1 MSIRTRIAAGLLAP
15 ERALVLVMALA
26 MAHTGPAQAQ
36 ASLSEKDFLG
46 DLPVVLSVSRLPQRL
61 DETPGALTILDR
73 HLIARS
79 GARDVVDLLRLVP
92 GFQSSMSFEP
102 YAPQASYH
110 GNFVNLSNRMQVLVD
125 GRSAYSPFLIGSVG
139 MGLQSVALSDIERI
153 EVLRGSNSAAYGARA
168 FLGVVNIVTRDPAE
182 TAGLRVEL
190 VAGNNRIG
198 DAGASVGAVLDGLS
212 YRLSLDRRADAGLQ
226 GANDHNQVN
235 RVNLRSDFRLSAADT
250 VELRLGRL
258 ATDAGTGLVGRA
270 DSPLRDIGAVSNHLQ
285 VSWRHVL
292 DAEADLLVSLSHSDE
307 AYRDRFAYDLLPLGI
322 PDSLFLDFGGSASAD
337 RLSLQHTLRL
347 RSALRAVWGL
357 EWLRERT
364 TSRPLYNTDAPFD
377 TEFQRL
383 FGNLE
388 WQLSPGLLLNA
399 GALLERQSGVGDS
412 LAPRIMLN
420 WQVATGHTLRAGLSR
435 AYRPASTF
443 EQRSEVR
450 YYYSNP
456 LLNIDRL
463 LLSTTFLG
471 TGQVQPEAILAR
483 ELGYLGQLPQWGLSA
498 DVRVFHEQ
506 IDGMIRQSNDPVTGI
521 KFYRNEN
528 SFAIQGLEYQLT
540 WQPWAGTRLMGN
552 QSITRNNSA
561 EGDINSAAAEL
572 ASTLTL
578 LQQLPWGL
586 DVSLLH
592 QQGSDKRLPDSGH
605 FDQRSISR
613 TDLRLAR
620 SWRTSGGLA
629 ELALVL
635 QNLDSPNTDY
645 APRAQFQQRAF
656 VTLRLRQI

>member
-1 MSIRTRIAAGLLAP
+1 MSRRTRNATGLVA
-15 ERALVLVMALA
+15 VLLA
-26 MAHTGPAQAQ
+26 MACNVPVHARD
-36 ASLSEKDFLG
+36 SLTEKDFLS
-46 DLPVVLSVSRLPQRL
+46 PMPIVLSVSRLPQRL

-73 HLIARS
+73 ALIARS
-79 GARDVVDLLRLVP
+79 GARDVADLLRLVP

-110 GNFVNLSNRMQVLVD
+110 GNFVNLSNRMQVLID

-139 MGLQSVALSDIERI
+139 IGLQTVALSDIERI

-182 TAGLRVEL
+182 TAGLRAQL
-190 VAGNNRIG
+190 ATGNNRIG

-212 YRLSLDRRADAGLQ
+212 YRLSLDQRADAGLQ

-235 RVNLRSDFRLSAADT
+235 RVNLRSDIRISAVDT

-258 ATDAGTGLVGRA
+258 SIDAGTGLVGRA

-285 VSWRHVL
+285 ADWRRVL
-292 DAEADLLVSLSHSDE
+292 DAEADLLVSLSHSNE
-307 AYRDRFAYDLLPLGI
+307 SYRDRFAFDLRPLGI
-322 PDSLFLDFGGSASAD
+322 PDSLFLDFGGGASMD
-337 RLSLQHTLRL
+337 SLNLQHTLRL
-347 RSALRAVWGL
+347 APALRAVWGL
-357 EWLRERT
+357 EWRREQT
-364 TSRPLYNTDAPFD
+364 TSRPLYNTDAALV

-388 WQLSPGLLLNA
+388 WQLRPGLLLNA
-399 GALLERQSGVGDS
+399 GVLLEHQAGVGDS
-412 LAPRIMLN
+412 LAPRVMLN
-420 WQVATGHTLRAGLSR
+420 WQPAAGHTLRAGLSR
-435 AYRPASTF
+435 GYRPASTF

-456 LLNIDRL
+456 LLNIDRQ

-483 ELGYLGQLPQWGLSA
+483 ELGYLAQLPQWGLA
-498 DVRVFHEQ
+498 LDVRLFKEQ
-506 IDGMIRQSNDPVTGI
+506 VDGFISQHTDSRGV
-521 KFYRNEN
+521 KFYSNGEA
-528 SFAIQGLEYQLT
+528 FAMEGLEYQLA
-540 WQPWAGTRLMGN
+540 WQPWAGARFSLG
-552 QSITRNNSA
+552 QSFAHNNA
-561 EGDINSAAAEL
+561 ADVDVTNAAADR

-578 LQQLPWGL
+578 LQQLPWGF
-586 DVSLLH
+586 DASLLH
-592 QQGSDKRLPDSGH
+592 QQGSSKRLPDSGSV
-605 FDQRSISR
+605 DMRTLSR

-620 SWRTSGGLA
+620 SWRTGGHLA

-635 QNLDSPNTDY
+635 QNLEGPYPDY
-645 APRAQFQQRAF
+645 AVRAQFQSRAF
-656 VTLRLRQI
+656 VTLRLDQQ

>member
-1 MSIRTRIAAGLLAP
+1 MSRRTRNATGLVA
-15 ERALVLVMALA
+15 VILA
-26 MAHTGPAQAQ
+26 MACNAPVQAQ
-36 ASLSEKDFLG
+36 VSLTEKDFLS
-46 DLPVVLSVSRLPQRL
+46 PMPIVFSVSRLPQRL
-61 DETPGALTILDR
+61 DETPGAVTILDR
-73 HLIARS
+73 ALIARS
-79 GARDVVDLLRLVP
+79 GARDVADLLRLVP

-139 MGLQSVALSDIERI
+139 MGMQSVALSDIERI

-182 TAGLRVEL
+182 TAGLRAEL
-190 VAGNNRIG
+190 AAGVNRIG
-198 DAGASVGAVLDGLS
+198 DAGASVGVVLDGLS
-212 YRLSLDRRADAGLQ
+212 YRLSLDQRADAGLQ

-235 RVNLRSDFRLSAADT
+235 RINLRSDVRISAVDT

-258 ATDAGTGLVGRA
+258 AIDAGTGLVGRA
-270 DSPLRDIGAVSNHLQ
+270 DSPLRDIEAVSNHLQ
-285 VSWRHVL
+285 ADWRRVL
-292 DAEADLLVSLSHSDE
+292 GAEADLLVSLSHSDE
-307 AYRDRFAYDLLPLGI
+307 TYRDRFAYDLLPLGI

-347 RSALRAVWGL
+347 TSALRAVWGF

-364 TSRPLYNTDAPFD
+364 TSRPLYNTDAALD
-377 TEFQRL
+377 TEFHRL

-388 WQLSPGLLLNA
+388 WQLRPGLLLNA
-399 GALLERQSGVGDS
+399 GALLERQTTGGDS
-412 LAPRIMLN
+412 LAPRVMLN

-456 LLNIDRL
+456 ALNIDRL

-483 ELGYLGQLPQWGLSA
+483 ELGYLGQLPHWGLSV
-498 DVRVFHEQ
+498 DVRLFHEQ

-521 KFYRNEN
+521 KFYRNES
-528 SFAIQGLEYQLT
+528 SFAIQGLEYQLS
-540 WQPWAGTRLMGN
+540 WQPWTGARLMAS
-552 QSITRNNSA
+552 QSFASNNSV
-561 EGDINSAAAEL
+561 EGDINSAAAEH

-586 DVSLLH
+586 DMSLLH
-592 QQGSDKRLPDSGH
+592 QQGSAKRLPDTGH
-605 FDQRSISR
+605 QDLTSISR

-620 SWRTSGGLA
+620 SWRTGGRLA

-635 QNLDSPNTDY
+635 QNLEGPYPDY
-645 APRAQFQQRAF
+645 APRAQFQSRAF
-656 VTLRLRQI
+656 VTLRLDQQ